1 MAIDKKIL
9 QTRSRTAIVFVAVML
24 LGLLWNKWSFFLLF
38 SVIHFGCWWEYLK
51 LVEKIQK
58 QPFHFLVKSGL
69 MFLSFSMLLFSATEL
84 NLSIIGFLI
93 ADLFLPVFICGA
105 TLIVLG
111 NFNTHRNDL
120 KANAFTAFGLIYIS
134 LSLAFMIDL
143 FDLKAI
149 EISNIFF
156 PFLIIITI
164 WLNDSLA
171 YFVGSL
177 IGKTPLSKV
186 SPKKTWEGTVGG
198 IVCTMIILGA
208 VGYFNSVME
217 ITHLLF
223 IVGIVT
229 IAGTFGDLFES
240 KLKRMAAVKDSGSFM
255 PGHGGFLD
263 RFDSLLFAIPAVWVY
278 IYCCMK

>member
-9 QTRSRTAIVFVAVML
+9 QTRSITAIVFVAVML

-58 QPFHFLVKSGL
+58 RPFHFLLKSGL

-93 ADLFLPVFICGA
+93 ADLFLPVFIFGA

-120 KANAFTAFGLIYIS
+120 KTNAFTAFGLIYIS

-143 FDLKAI
+143 FDQKVI

-229 IAGTFGDLFES
+229 IAGTVGDLFES
-240 KLKRMAAVKDSGSFM
+240 KLKRMAVVKDSGSFM

>member
-9 QTRSRTAIVFVAVML
+9 QARSITAIVFVVVML

-58 QPFHFLVKSGL
+58 RSFHFLVKSGL
-69 MFLSFSMLLFSATEL
+69 IFLSFSMLLFSATEL

-93 ADLFLPVFICGA
+93 ADLFLPFFILGA
-105 TLIVLG
+105 TLIVIG

-120 KANAFTAFGLIYIS
+120 KTNALTALGLIYIS
-134 LSLAFMIDL
+134 LSLALMIDL
-143 FDLKAI
+143 FDQKAI

-229 IAGTFGDLFES
+229 IAGTVGDLFES
-240 KLKRMAAVKDSGSFM
+240 KLKRMAVVKDSGSFM

-278 IYCCMK
+278 IYCCLK